1 MKGLTKIAMAIILML
16 TMCITIISAEKA
28 DAKSKN
34 IYFAGEYRKKIG
46 KGEYYVLK
54 TNQFSSQ
61 KGKAKGTFTIYYY
74 YKLSGGMNVW
84 KKGNM
89 KQVSKNK
96 YKSGKMRLRVC
107 KKKIVI
113 TKGGEYNG
121 IYKLKKRYPR
131 QQR

>member
-1 MKGLTKIAMAIILML
+1 MKEFTKIAMAIILML
-16 TMCITIISAEKA
+16 TMCITMIPAEKA

-34 IYFAGEYRKKIG
+34 LYFAGEYRKKIG

-54 TNQFSSQ
+54 TNQFSSR
-61 KGKAKGTFTIYYY
+61 KGKVKGTFTIYYY

-96 YKSGKMRLRVC
+96 YNLVRWDFGFIKR
-107 KKKIVI
+107 
-113 TKGGEYNG
+113 
-121 IYKLKKRYPR
+121 KLSSQKVVNIMVSTN
-131 QQR
+131 

>member
-1 MKGLTKIAMAIILML
+1 MKEFTKIAMAIILML
-16 TMCITIISAEKA
+16 TMCITIIPAEKA

-54 TNQFSSQ
+54 TNQFSSR

-96 YKSGKMRLRVC
+96 YKSGKMRLRVY

-121 IYKLKKRYPR
+121 IYKLKKRHYP
-131 QQR
+131 